1 MKRMV
6 FCLMA
11 MMVVLSLSAQSSIYD
26 FTVKDDAGKDVSL
39 AKYKGKVLLIVNT
52 ATRCGFTP
60 QYKDLEPLYQKY
72 HDQGFEIL
80 DFPCNQFG
88 QQAPGTCCLGG
99 PVRFLLSNEKCK
111 FFLDRLDIPADYK
124 LNYILAIGYPDE
136 QPDAKPRDASKV
148 KYIK

>member
-1 MKRMV
+1 MKKFKRMV

-11 MMVVLSLSAQSSIYD
+11 MMGVLNLSAQSSIYD

-39 AKYKGKVLLIVNT
+39 AEYKGKVLLIVNT

-80 DFPCNQFG
+80 ERNIKD
-88 QQAPGTCCLGG
+88 TG
-99 PVRFLLSNEKCK
+99 PAISESVPSFFTFLPFY
-111 FFLDRLDIPADYK
+111 FFLETNFP
-124 LNYILAIGYPDE
+124 NWP
-136 QPDAKPRDASKV
+136 
-148 KYIK
+148 